1 MNRFSLPSN
10 IYNSHELIRTA
21 SEIGITLFRKFN
33 NSFIFKTLIPG
44 NNIIISETDNF
55 ITISTNQSSNNR
67 RFSISGTTDDKPIL
81 NLKSSIDIYLN
92 VVGKTDDDPVLINY
106 CNIYVGVH
114 THDQNLSVNL
124 NDGIDLIH
132 AIPNT
137 PFELIINAVSKD
149 DIILDTKHFIN
160 YLS

>member
-21 SEIGITLFRKFN
+21 SEIGLTLFRKFN

-55 ITISTNQSSNNR
+55 ITISTNQSSNHR

-81 NLKSSIDIYLN
+81 NLKSSSDIYLN